1 MRLASYYKRH
11 ERNKR
16 AQRKTK
22 KSRKASVLAHLGKS
36 SCERCGYSKSLC
48 ALDFHHLDPAQKAS
62 LVTGRGTFLEMVEE
76 AKKCIVICANCH
88 REIHEKERIV
98 RNTGRPPSTQ
108 DPRILEYIRL
118 VTGRMR

>member
-1 MRLASYYKRH
+1 MASYYQHH
-11 ERNKR
+11 ETRKHT
-16 AQRKTK
+16 QREAK

-88 REIHEKERIV
+88 REVHEEERIV
-98 RNTGRPPSTQ
+98 HDTGRPPSTN
-108 DPRILEYIRL
+108 DPRILRYIELSASKTR
-118 VTGRMR
+118 